1 MSLLPEPAFTHD
13 SDADDLTRAAAGD
26 ERAFSR
32 LVDRHLAMVHRL
44 AWRTL
49 GVEADAE
56 DVVQETF
63 LRAHRQLPR
72 WQGGQARFSTWLYR
86 VALNLCQDHLR
97 RRRDWVPVDAME
109 LIDHDALPEQ
119 ALERAEASR
128 RVGEA
133 MAALPRRQREALLLC
148 HFEGQSNA
156 EAARVLEVS
165 VDALESL
172 LARARQ
178 NLRRMLGHG

>member
-1 MSLLPEPAFTHD
+1 MSSSLEPAPVHD
-13 SDADDLTRAAAGD
+13 PDADDLVCAATGD

-32 LVDRHLAMVHRL
+32 LVDRHLPMVHRL

-56 DVVQETF
+56 DVAQETF

-72 WQGGQARFSTWLYR
+72 WRSGQARFSTWLYR

-97 RRRDWVPVDAME
+97 RRRDWVPIDTME
-109 LIDHDALPEQ
+109 LVDHDAAPER
-119 ALERAEASR
+119 ALERMDVSR
-128 RVGEA
+128 RVA
-133 MAALPRRQREALLLC
+133 DAIAALPVRQREALLLC

-178 NLRRMLGHG
+178 NLRAVLGHE